1 MNIYSRLTYQEIY
14 DRSVV
19 ELKKYNIKKIII
31 IVEPVQILLLMLRK
45 ITS

>member
-19 ELKKYNIKKIII
+19 ELKKYKKINN
-31 IVEPVQILLLMLRK
+31 R
-45 ITS
+45 